1 MVNFLIELLQKLFS
15 KNRHFGNIRTKHEM
29 SAPIEWKESLW
40 EKFKKDK
47 LFSPIDLSDK
57 SNFKEIRIRYGKK
70 FIIVAINI
78 FLVSFS
84 INIGKDT
91 YNLIKSDLFLLNV
104 NNIDFSEDLPESL
117 KKEEQDKINSL
128 KNYVRKKD
136 LLNIAKTTAE
146 LSIYAKWKEY
156 YIKDR
161 KQKFIEENVNSI
173 KGNILSF
180 LNNLFILYLI
190 LKKKIIRQQ

>member
-1 MVNFLIELLQKLFS
+1 MVNFLIELLQKIFA

-29 SAPIEWKESLW
+29 SAPLEWNESLW
-40 EKFKKDK
+40 EKLKKDK
-47 LFSPIDLSDK
+47 LFSPIDLSHK

-104 NNIDFSEDLPESL
+104 NNIDFSEDLPQTL

-136 LLNIAKTTAE
+136 LLNVAKTTAE